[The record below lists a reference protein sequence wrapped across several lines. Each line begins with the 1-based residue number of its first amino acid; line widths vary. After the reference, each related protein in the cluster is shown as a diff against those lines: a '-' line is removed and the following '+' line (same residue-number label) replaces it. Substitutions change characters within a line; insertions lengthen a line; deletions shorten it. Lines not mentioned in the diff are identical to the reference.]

1 MFEVE
6 LLDNVLEMLYFPVS
20 EGFESTIFL
29 TEYDNYA
36 KIFKQYV
43 PDHILLRKQRMI
55 ISLHF
60 TDLCDEFSL
69 IPETYR
75 LVYTSDGKFSG
86 YFMVPVPG
94 KTLDEY
100 CIENKTEINLSV
112 LKNLEEGIKIIHEH
126 GYCLADFN
134 PQNILV
140 SHDLSVRFVDV
151 DSFCFMN
158 ESSKNMFTNYKYVCP
173 YTKVIDKMYN
183 RYSFYA
189 LALDM
194 LFGLNKVKNNNK
206 LIIKLI
212 KKSSDLPEEIKTKLI
227 YFVKIHSKS
236 KLLKLEPLF

>member
-29 TEYDNYA
+29 TEYDNYV

-43 PDHILLRKQRMI
+43 PDQILLRKQRMI

-60 TDLCDEFSL
+60 TDLCDEFNI
-69 IPETYR
+69 IPETYK
-75 LVYTSDGKFSG
+75 LVYTNDGKFSG
-86 YFMVPVPG
+86 YFMVPIPG

-100 CIENKTEINLSV
+100 CEENDVKSKLSV
-112 LKNLEEGIKIIHEH
+112 LKNLEENIRIINDHN
-126 GYCLADFN
+126 YCLADFN

-173 YTKVIDKMYN
+173 YSKVINKMYN

-194 LFGLNKVKNNNK
+194 LFNLNKVKSSKK
-206 LIIKLI
+206 LIINLI
-212 KKSSDLPEEIKTKLI
+212 RKDNDLPDKIKTKLI
-227 YFVKIHSKS
+227 YFTKVRSKS
-236 KLLKLEPLF
+236 KLLKLGPLF

>member
-6 LLDNVLEMLYFPVS
+6 LLDNIIEMLYFPVS

-43 PDHILLRKQRMI
+43 PDQILLRKQRMI

-60 TDLCDEFSL
+60 TNLCDEFNI

-75 LVYTSDGKFSG
+75 LVYTSNGKFSG
-86 YFMVPVPG
+86 YFMVPIPG

-100 CIENKTEINLSV
+100 CEESSTEKKLTV
-112 LKNLEEGIKIIHEH
+112 LKNLEDSIKIINEH
-126 GYCLADFN
+126 NYCLADFN

-140 SHDLSVRFVDV
+140 SSDLSVRFVDI

-194 LFGLNKVKNNNK
+194 LFGLNKVKSNKKLVVNLIRKNN
-206 LIIKLI
+206 
-212 KKSSDLPEEIKTKLI
+212 DLPEKIKTKLT
-227 YFVKIHSKS
+227 YFVMVRSKS